1 MGCKSLDINCFRKLS
16 ENIYKFAIQ
25 IIFKLLQSKKSVLVF
40 LINSLLQTTFFW
52 RERCFA
58 KWGASNTAIV
68 TL

>member
-1 MGCKSLDINCFRKLS
+1 M
-16 ENIYKFAIQ
+16 
-25 IIFKLLQSKKSVLVF
+25 IFKLLQSKRSILVF
-40 LINSLLQTTFFW
+40 LTNTFPQTTFPQTTFFW